1 MKRVRRPQSF
11 WEETIA
17 EFYQSHLDKRSFCR
31 REKLVVSTFENWE
44 RKLRR
49 ESAIEPTSKPA
60 VVHIATT
67 TSGAA
72 IEACLPSGAVL
83 RFPASVDADYVA
95 RLLCGVLAQSC

>member
-1 MKRVRRPQSF
+1 MSTQPNSI
-11 WEETIA
+11 WEEAIA
-17 EFYQSHLDKRSFCR
+17 EFYQSHLDKHSFCR
-31 REKLVVSTFENWE
+31 REKLEVSSFEKWE
-44 RKLRR
+44 RKLRKK
-49 ESAIEPTSKPA
+49 SKIQPASKPA
-60 VVHIATT
+60 VLHIATT